1 MAKKKKGAMAT
12 SPSTQAKK
20 SAAQSGLRRVSPGVY
35 QNTKGERVNSRGQQI
50 DVRGRVVRK
59 EPAQAATPA
68 TPGAESQQPATPAQ
82 LTPEQQAGQGIY
94 GGLNQQ
100 LGFLQSQGQFQP
112 GDFGQQMQQA
122 YGNVMQNFERTM
134 GPQFA
139 REQADF
145 RQMAAERGLDPN
157 SEAYRSLQ
165 QQVNQNQESQRQA
178 AMSSAQTAAQGVQQ
192 QGFTQAATQ
201 YQMPGTMMGAFAP
214 FYGEMGQ
221 QQRFGQELTWEQQK
235 LGQQGQQALEQL
247 RLQGQINRSMPR
259 GDPNALTFAQRMEML
274 DREMTNRAAIQGNQP
289 PQKEQSTG
297 NAFVSG
303 AASGVGSSIMGG

>member
-1 MAKKKKGAMAT
+1 MAKKKKKGAMAT

-35 QNTKGERVNSRGQQI
+35 QNAKGERVNSRGQQI
-50 DVRGRVVRK
+50 DARGRVVRK
-59 EPAQAATPA
+59 EAANAAQPPQAAQPAAPAQP
-68 TPGAESQQPATPAQ
+68 
-82 LTPEQQAGQGIY
+82 TPEQQASQGIY

-192 QGFTQAATQ
+192 QGFNQASTQ
-201 YQMPGTMMGAFAP
+201 YQMPATMMGAFAP
-214 FYGEMGQ
+214 FYGEMGE
-221 QQRFGQELTWEQQK
+221 QQRFGQGLTWEQQK
-235 LGQQGQQALEQL
+235 LGQQGQQALEQI
-247 RLQGQINRSMPR
+247 RLQGQMNRSMPR
-259 GDPNALTFAQRMEML
+259 GDPNALTFAQRLEYL
-274 DREMTNRAAIQGNQP
+274 DRQMANEAAIRGNQP

>member
-20 SAAQSGLRRVSPGVY
+20 SAAQSGIRRVSPGIY
-35 QNTKGERVNSRGQQI
+35 QNAKGERVNSSGQQI
-50 DVRGRVVRK
+50 DARGRVVRK
-59 EPAQAATPA
+59 EPPQAAIPATPA
-68 TPGAESQQPATPAQ
+68 AETQPATPAQ
-82 LTPEQQAGQGIY
+82 PTPEQQVGQGIY

-112 GDFGQQMQQA
+112 GDFGAQMQQA

-178 AMSSAQTAAQGVQQ
+178 AMSAAQTAAQGVQQ

-214 FYGEMGQ
+214 FYGELGQ
-221 QQRFGQELTWEQQK
+221 QQRVGQELTWEQQK
-235 LGQQGQQALEQL
+235 LAQQGQQALEQI

-259 GDPNALTFAQRMEML
+259 GDPNALTFAQRLEYL
-274 DREMTNRAAIQGNQP
+274 DRQMANEAAIRGNQS

-303 AASGVGSSIMGG
+303 AASGIGSGIING

>member
-1 MAKKKKGAMAT
+1 LYQPASFAKVSVT
-12 SPSTQAKK
+12 RTAKK
-20 SAAQSGLRRVSPGVY
+20 SAAQRGLRRVSPGVY
-35 QNTKGERVNSRGQQI
+35 QNAKQERVNSRGQQI

-68 TPGAESQQPATPAQ
+68 TPGAETQPATPAQ
-82 LTPEQQAGQGIY
+82 LTPEQQADQGIY

-201 YQMPGTMMGAFAP
+201 YQMPGTMLGALSP
-214 FYGEMGQ
+214 FYNQLGEQ
-221 QQRFGQELTWEQQK
+221 QQFGQSLTWDQQK
-235 LGQQGQQALEQL
+235 LAQQNQQALEQL

-274 DREMTNRAAIQGNQP
+274 DREMANRAAIQGNQP

-303 AASGVGSSIMGG
+303 AASGVGSTIMGG

>member
-1 MAKKKKGAMAT
+1 
-12 SPSTQAKK
+12 
-20 SAAQSGLRRVSPGVY
+20 
-35 QNTKGERVNSRGQQI
+35 
-50 DVRGRVVRK
+50 
-59 EPAQAATPA
+59 
-68 TPGAESQQPATPAQ
+68 
-82 LTPEQQAGQGIY
+82 
-94 GGLNQQ
+94 
-100 LGFLQSQGQFQP
+100 
-112 GDFGQQMQQA
+112 MQQA

-201 YQMPGTMMGAFAP
+201 YQMPGTMLGALSP
-214 FYGEMGQ
+214 FYNQLGEQ
-221 QQRFGQELTWEQQK
+221 QQFGQSLTWDQQK
-235 LGQQGQQALEQL
+235 LAQQHQQALEQL

-259 GDPNALTFAQRMEML
+259 GDPNALTYEQRRNLIFDE
-274 DREMTNRAAIQGNQP
+274 AAARYGNQP
-289 PQKEQSTG
+289 PGQQQPQPNLKNE
-297 NAFVSG
+297 VISG
-303 AASGVGSSIMGG
+303 LASGGASQLMS